1 MKNLHLSCHLKYHAE
16 SCQTFIQSI
25 GLTACK
31 SDTSLFT
38 YQNVSPCAHI
48 LLYVDDIMLT
58 ASTTAFL
65 HEIIAALHKEFS
77 MTDLAPYTI
86 Y

>member
-1 MKNLHLSCHLKYHAE
+1 MSFKISCRILPNL
-16 SCQTFIQSI
+16 
-25 GLTACK
+25 
-31 SDTSLFT
+31 
-38 YQNVSPCAHI
+38 AHI